1 MRTFV
6 VTRWIAVSLV
16 AALLPLGAE
25 VYAARVVDIPEKSH
39 VKKKP
44 ATRARIKAHAE
55 ARTKPEP
62 ATSKSQKQPPTSQQ
76 QKQPSPLAP
85 APPAGPQPP
94 ATTQA
99 QPPPTQAQP
108 PGLKPLGLRRNLPD
122 ELGQVPD
129 HFFWLRPGLQA
140 VRDPLDGQLVFLD
153 DAGHIVGRA
162 TLPTGFAI
170 GQVVQAANAVRLID
184 HTGHKQMS
192 IARNL
197 DVAAAR
203 SLQAIPVMPD
213 GTARAALVTRR
224 GPQELM
230 LRSEERTGERPLAVR
245 SVTGARLAQA
255 YEIGPAGETRYVVSE
270 EIAAAAPR
278 LQVRVFVHR
287 YNRNGEE
294 TGVIHVPLDD
304 MEVVPHDFITVTGNG
319 VVRVLVPTA
328 SGVKIRDYEFGAP
341 PRGRRLRDE
350 DLKNLGRALR
360 EISVPSAVTGE
371 SKYKF
376 RSLEVPHLEVTAATP
391 PISRENILANA
402 RAYLTVNWLMQAENF
417 SRPGIENE
425 CAPRQLKIWLRPRHF
440 TKEQIGTTIGPMPY
454 RWGGEDTP
462 QTFRIR
468 TEWGALAG
476 NLCTCRDAELNYCIF
491 ADSAGI
497 DCSGLVSRAWGIE
510 KRGTAG
516 LLDVADEVKSLD
528 EIKPGDAFDWPER
541 HVRLFTGMAP
551 GAETAFTVLE
561 ASTRI
566 ECEGVC
572 VATYRPSELNGYRI
586 LRYRGIGAP
595 AVAINAGGENVAAPS
610 PTPAA
615 MPVTAPAPTPP
626 AAAPAPAH
634 AGQNNAAPPA
644 ATAAVADQEDKSKRV
659 KKRRVRR

>member
-25 VYAARVVDIPEKSH
+25 VYAARVVNVPEKSH

-44 ATRARIKAHAE
+44 AARARIKAHAE

-62 ATSKSQKQPPTSQQ
+62 AASKSQKQPPTAQQ

-99 QPPPTQAQP
+99 QPPPPTQAQP
-108 PGLKPLGLRRNLPD
+108 PGLKPLGLKRNLPE

-129 HFFWLRPGLQA
+129 HFFWLRSGLQA
-140 VRDPLDGQLVFLD
+140 VQDPLDGQLVFLD
-153 DAGHIVGRA
+153 DDGRIVGRA
-162 TLPTGFAI
+162 TLPAGFVI
-170 GQVVQAANAVRLID
+170 GQAVQAANAVRLID
-184 HTGHKQMS
+184 VTGHKQMS

-197 DVAAAR
+197 DSGAIR

-213 GTARAALVTRR
+213 GATRAGLVTRR
-224 GPQELM
+224 GAQQLM
-230 LRSEERTGERPLAVR
+230 LRSEERANERPLDVR
-245 SVTGARLAQA
+245 SLTGAPLAQA
-255 YEIGPAGETRYVVSE
+255 YEIGPAAGDNRFVVSE
-270 EIAAAAPR
+270 EIVATVPR
-278 LQVRVFVHR
+278 LQVRVFVRR
-287 YNRNGEE
+287 YNRNGEL
-294 TGVIHVPLDD
+294 TGLIHVPLDG
-304 MEVVPHDFITVTGNG
+304 MEMVPHDFITVTGTG

-328 SGVKIRDYEFGAP
+328 GGVTIRDYEFGAP
-341 PRGRRLRDE
+341 PRGRRLRE
-350 DLKNLGRALR
+350 QDLKNLGRTLR
-360 EISVPSAVTGE
+360 EIPVPSAVTGE
-371 SKYKF
+371 THYRF
-376 RSLEVPHLEVTAATP
+376 RSLEAPHLEVTAAAP
-391 PISRENILANA
+391 PVSRENILANA
-402 RAYLTVNWLMQAENF
+402 RAYLTVNWVMQAENF
-417 SRPGIENE
+417 SKPGIENA
-425 CAPRQLKIWLRPRHF
+425 CTPQQGYIWLRPRHF
-440 TKEQIGTTIGPMPY
+440 SKELIGTTIGPMPY
-454 RWGGEDTP
+454 RWGGDDTP
-462 QTFRIR
+462 NTFRIR

-516 LLDVADEVKSLD
+516 LLDVADEVKDLT
-528 EIKPGDAFDWPER
+528 ELKPGDAFDWPER

-561 ASTRI
+561 SSTRFD
-566 ECEGVC
+566 CEGVC

-586 LRYRGIGAP
+586 IRYRGASDT
-595 AVAINAGGENVAAPS
+595 AVASNAGGANVTAP
-610 PTPAA
+610 PPAA
-615 MPVTAPAPTPP
+615 MPAPP
-626 AAAPAPAH
+626 AAAPAPAPAAPAN

-644 ATAAVADQEDKSKRV
+644 ATAAVTDQAKKLKRV